1 MISEFINERILLI
14 TKHKKE
20 RVIQPLMEKEI
31 GCRIICDSNID
42 TDQFGTFVRD
52 MPRVLTQTE
61 TAKEKIVAGLRGS
74 IYTIG
79 IASEG
84 SFGPHPYY
92 PVPWNHEIVLLYDI
106 DSGLEVKGIYDGP
119 DTNFA
124 HIYASN
130 YDEAEMFAKKIG
142 FPEHHLILRP
152 DDEYSLEIYK
162 DIDSWE
168 KLESIFSLCKEK
180 SYGDVVFMETDMRAH
195 GNPTRMANIEK
206 ATLDLI
212 EKLKISCPCCGAPGF
227 LLVENIPGLKCE
239 LCGSKTKLTEKSI
252 YSCYRCKYR
261 LEKKRVDM
269 DKAPAT
275 YCDYCNP

>member
-1 MISEFINERILLI
+1 MISEFINKKVLLI

-20 RVIQPLMEKEI
+20 RVIQPLMEKET
-31 GCRIICDSNID
+31 GCIIVCDKNID
-42 TDQFGTFVRD
+42 TDQYGTFVRD
-52 MPRVLTQTE
+52 IPRVLTQTD
-61 TAKEKIVAGLRGS
+61 AAREKIIAGLECSG
-74 IYTIG
+74 YNMG

-84 SFGPHPYY
+84 SFGSHPYF
-92 PVPWNHEIVLLYDI
+92 PIPWNNEVVMLYDI
-106 DSGLEVKGIYDGP
+106 ESGLEVKGVYAGP

-124 HIYASN
+124 HFYASN
-130 YDEAEMFAKKIG
+130 YEDAVIFAEKIG

-152 DDEYSLEIYK
+152 DDEYSKEIFK

-168 KLESIFSLCKEK
+168 MLEYIFDLSKEK
-180 SYGDVVFMETDMRAH
+180 STGNMVFMETDMRAQ

-206 ATLDLI
+206 ATKDLI
-212 EKLKISCPCCGAPGF
+212 EKLKMRCPCCGAPGF
-227 LLVENIPGLKCE
+227 LSVENIPGLECE
-239 LCGSKTKLTEKSI
+239 LCGTKTKLIEKSI
-252 YSCYRCKYR
+252 YSCHRCKHM

>member
-1 MISEFINERILLI
+1 MISEFINEKILLI

-20 RVIQPLMEKEI
+20 KVIQPLMEKEI
-31 GCRIICDSNID
+31 GCKIICDNKID

-52 MPRVLTQTE
+52 IPRVLSQTDA
-61 TAKEKIVAGLRGS
+61 AKAKIVAGLKGS
-74 IYTIG
+74 NYRIG

-106 DSGLEVKGIYDGP
+106 ESGLEVKGIYDGP

-124 HIYASN
+124 HKYTSN
-130 YDEAEMFAKKIG
+130 YDEAVTFAKRIG

-168 KLESIFSLCKEK
+168 KLDSIFSLCKEK
-180 SYGDVVFMETDMRAH
+180 SSGEVVFMETDMRAH
-195 GNPTRMANIEK
+195 GNPTRMANILK

-212 EKLKISCPCCGAPGF
+212 EKLKVKCPCCGAPGF

-239 LCGSKTKLTEKSI
+239 LCGSKTKLIERSI
-252 YSCYRCKYR
+252 YSCYRCKNR
-261 LEKKRVDM
+261 LEKKRVDIE
-269 DKAPAT
+269 KAPAT